1 MLQTICVLL
10 VFKVIVKIIIIDGRL
25 RSVLMQKLIVDGK
38 LIEMDAN
45 YSMRWV
51 ERVDQ
56 PAIPVLYK
64 HGKRVVKSWSIVLQH
79 DEPEDPFGGNAN
91 TN

>member
-1 MLQTICVLL
+1 MQTLM
-10 VFKVIVKIIIIDGRL
+10 IDGM
-25 RSVLMQKLIVDGK
+25 VVKF
-38 LIEMDAN
+38 DAT

-51 ERVDQ
+51 ERIDGSSC
-56 PAIPVLYK
+56 PVLYK
-64 HGKRVVKSWSIVLQH
+64 NGKRVVKSWKINLEH